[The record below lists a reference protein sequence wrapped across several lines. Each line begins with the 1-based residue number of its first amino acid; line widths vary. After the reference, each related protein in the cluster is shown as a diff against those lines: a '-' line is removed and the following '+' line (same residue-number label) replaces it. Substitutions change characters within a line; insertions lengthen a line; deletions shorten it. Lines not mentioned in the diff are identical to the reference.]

1 MSPHDVV
8 DLLAVD
14 RHETVTVPE
23 AHFVSRRVEIIAPFR
38 VLVRKVGVA
47 PGVANGAVDDDGQQD
62 VHHDAGHHY
71 QEPLPGGFGPEFVGF
86 DRLFHLFLVHRFV
99 DHAGDLDVA
108 AQRQPAQTVL
118 RVAPLELEE
127 RKPRVEEDVEF
138 FDADLES
145 PGHQEVPEFVFQ
157 FVFYVRYGGNPVLS
171 LPVENIYC
179 KNVLCR

>member
-1 MSPHDVV
+1 
-8 DLLAVD
+8 
-14 RHETVTVPE
+14 
-23 AHFVSRRVEIIAPFR
+23 VSRRVEIIAPFR

-145 PGHQEVPEFVFQ
+145 PGHQEVPEFVNAHEDREAEKKLSDFDKNIHCLS
-157 FVFYVRYGGNPVLS
+157 VRFSV
-171 LPVENIYC
+171 C
-179 KNVLCR
+179 FLCQVRR